1 MITDT
6 DTLSLPTEGVVLDYI
21 DKDGEEIGNIALRIY
36 NQLGPLY
43 GREKFYHKAF
53 VAELVSEGKNAQ
65 SEAPLAV
72 EYTTRKGNIV
82 SVGTMYLDI
91 LTEHYF
97 IEFKNVKKIQ
107 PSHILQAEFY
117 SRRLRKKGYIINFK
131 CDKEKEI
138 ELLLVGTQQL
148 KKMVGKDEDTS

>member
-53 VAELVSEGKNAQ
+53 VAELISEGKNAQ

-72 EYTTRKGNIV
+72 EYTTRKGNLV

-97 IEFKNVKKIQ
+97 IELKNVKKIQ

-117 SRRLRKKGYIINFK
+117 SRRLQKKGYIINFK
-131 CDKEKEI
+131 SDKDQEV
-138 ELLLVGTQQL
+138 ELILVGTQQE
-148 KKMVGKDEDTS
+148 KKMVGKY

>member
-6 DTLSLPTEGVVLDYI
+6 DTLQVPTQDVVLDSI
-21 DKDGEEIGNIALRIY
+21 DKDGEQIGKIALRIY

-53 VAELVSEGKNAQ
+53 VAELMAEGKSVQ

-72 EYTTRKGNIV
+72 EYTTLKGNIV

-97 IEFKNVKKIQ
+97 IELKNVKKIQ

-117 SRRLRKKGYIINFK
+117 SRRLQKKGYIINFK
-131 CDKEKEI
+131 SDKDQEV
-138 ELLLVGTQQL
+138 ELILVGTQQE
-148 KKMVGKDEDTS
+148 KKMVGKY

>member
-6 DTLSLPTEGVVLDYI
+6 DTLSLPGEGAVFDSI

-53 VAELVSEGKNAQ
+53 VAELISEGKNAQ

-72 EYTTRKGNIV
+72 EYTTRKGNVV

-91 LTEHYF
+91 LTQHYF
-97 IEFKNVKKIQ
+97 IEFKNVKKVQ

-117 SRRLRKKGYIINFK
+117 SRRLQKKGYIINFK
-131 CDKEKEI
+131 CDKDKEI
-138 ELLLVGTQQL
+138 ELLLVGTQHL
-148 KKMVGKDEDTS
+148 KKKGGKH